1 MTWYVVQT
9 HTNSEAKAAENLRRQ
24 GYEVYLPQ
32 MRRWR
37 SHARR
42 RELVMRPLFPRYL
55 FVRFDAET
63 ARWRAIFSTVGVSN
77 LICEGD
83 RPLAVPQPVI
93 AGIQEAEASGSF
105 DDALAAGD
113 HYEGLADH
121 PFPTCFSCGVA
132 RAEGDGLRLR
142 PARVDEAGRYAAAW
156 TAAADVDVETV
167 WAALDCPGG
176 WAAGVAG
183 RPMVLGTMTAVVDR
197 LPTPGEPHVVMAWQR
212 GAEGRK
218 HFSGT
223 TLHAPGGEVLARA
236 EATWIAV
243 DPTAVRPAAGG
254 AR

>member
-1 MTWYVVQT
+1 MAFVIPARFCGPPESGNGGWVSGHASRLVPTTPELPAVTVR
-9 HTNSEAKAAENLRRQ
+9 LRT
-24 GYEVYLPQ
+24 PP
-32 MRRWR
+32 
-37 SHARR
+37 
-42 RELVMRPLFPRYL
+42 PL
-55 FVRFDAET
+55 
-63 ARWRAIFSTVGVSN
+63 
-77 LICEGD
+77 D
-83 RPLAVPQPVI
+83 RPLEVSVGEDGVVRVADGDHPVLEAAPAPPAGGEVPDPV
-93 AGIQEAEASGSF
+93 SF
-105 DDALAAGD
+105 DEALAAGD

-156 TAAADVDVETV
+156 TPAADVDVESV

-197 LPTPGEPHVVMAWQR
+197 LPAPGEPHVVMAWQR